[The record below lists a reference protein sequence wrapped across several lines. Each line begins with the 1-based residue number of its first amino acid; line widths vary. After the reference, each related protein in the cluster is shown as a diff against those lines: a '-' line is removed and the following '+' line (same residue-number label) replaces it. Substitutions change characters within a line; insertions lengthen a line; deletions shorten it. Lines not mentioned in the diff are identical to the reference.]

1 LKNNNS
7 IECKYINI
15 TAKELTNKG
24 LLALNKTDSENNYL
38 FFYLDSLPINE
49 EIRGLNY
56 SIFLKIPNLIIN
68 SS

>member
-1 LKNNNS
+1 LKNYNS

-56 SIFLKIPNLIIN
+56 SIYLKIPNLIIN

>member
-56 SIFLKIPNLIIN
+56 SIYLKIPNLIIN

>member
-49 EIRGLNY
+49 EITGLNY
-56 SIFLKIPNLIIN
+56 SIYLKIPNLIIN

>member
-1 LKNNNS
+1 MKNNNS

-56 SIFLKIPNLIIN
+56 SIYLKIPNLIIN

>member
-1 LKNNNS
+1 MKNNNS

-24 LLALNKTDSENNYL
+24 LLALNKTDSESNYL
-38 FFYLDSLPINE
+38 FLYLDSLTINE
-49 EIRGLNY
+49 EMRELNY
-56 SIFLKIPNLIIN
+56 SIYLKVSNLIVN

>member
-24 LLALNKTDSENNYL
+24 KLALNKTDSENNYL

-56 SIFLKIPNLIIN
+56 SIYLKIPNLIIN

>member
-1 LKNNNS
+1 MKNNNS

>member
-1 LKNNNS
+1 MKNYNS

-56 SIFLKIPNLIIN
+56 SIYLKIPNLIIN